1 MFRYSHSREKLEQL
15 ARDAG
20 THAKPGTPGEAATGA
35 DAVTLTVHRIRMD
48 DVLAQAGKLSGTTV
62 NGSLS
67 SGRPR
72 EPPCDSD
79 CLHLHLP

>member
-1 MFRYSHSREKLEQL
+1 VFSYSHSREKLEQF

-20 THAKPGTPGEAATGA
+20 MHAKPGTPGEATTGA
-35 DAVTLTVHRIRMD
+35 DAVILAVHCIRID

-62 NGSLS
+62 NGSRS
-67 SGRPR
+67 SRRAR

-79 CLHLHLP
+79 CLHLRLP